1 MGEAFLVIG
10 AKVGET
16 VRFAGGLGE
25 PGCGE
30 DAGKE
35 GFQWWHAAAD
45 YADLELDAP
54 VEGRRSVWIAL
65 EWMRTGGRLTP
76 RGARRG
82 RTMSRR

>member
-1 MGEAFLVIG
+1 MGEALLVVG

-16 VRFAGGLGE
+16 VRFAGVLGE

-35 GFQWWHAAAD
+35 GFEWRHAAAN

-54 VEGRRSVWIAL
+54 VEGQFKL
-65 EWMRTGGRLTP
+65 L
-76 RGARRG
+76 
-82 RTMSRR
+82 